1 MCFRS
6 LIRWLFLFWPR
17 CNGFWIERR
26 SKFFISFLF
35 PFFFFIRNS
44 MELSLGKWSGRL
56 KDWILNSKEPY
67 LYKYERVSIFSKRIH
82 ICGIFSK
89 SKRRKIIKIFK
100 IPKNVQEFQDG
111 LSSKR
116 AKNSEIDSRILV
128 I

>member
-1 MCFRS
+1 MVFELNEDRNFSSRFCF
-6 LIRWLFLFWPR
+6 L
-17 CNGFWIERR
+17 
-26 SKFFISFLF
+26 
-35 PFFFFIRNS
+35 FFFFIRNS

-100 IPKNVQEFQDG
+100 IPKNVRNFQEFQDG